1 VTLTLPTHPS
11 SATAETGS
19 EPRRKGRLV
28 GRTLLAL
35 VAVALLT
42 RAFVAEPL
50 QVSSTSMTPTLKPGD
65 HVLIDKVGP
74 RAHHPRRNDIIAFT
88 VPGTSQLLIKRV
100 AGVAG
105 DIVGI
110 EDGVLVVNRKP
121 VHESYVNA
129 AEMDSVYFG
138 PVVVPPGRIFV
149 LGDNRASSIDSRR
162 FGPVAV
168 SAVTGRVLARIW
180 PPG

>member
-1 VTLTLPTHPS
+1 MTTVAPS
-11 SATAETGS
+11 PAQQLAEPPQRTVS
-19 EPRRKGRLV
+19 RRG
-28 GRTLLAL
+28 GRTGQVLLVLAAVLLLA
-35 VAVALLT
+35 

-50 QVSSTSMTPTLKPGD
+50 RVSSTSMTPTLRHGD
-65 HVLIDKVGP
+65 HVLVDKIGP
-74 RAHHPRRNDIIAFT
+74 RSHHPQRNDIIAFT
-88 VPGTSQLLIKRV
+88 IPGTGQLLIKRV

-121 VHESYVNA
+121 VHEPYVNA

-138 PVVVPPGRIFV
+138 PVVVPPGRVFV
-149 LGDNRASSIDSRR
+149 LGDDRANSIDSRR

-168 SAVTGRVLARIW
+168 SAVTGRVLGRIW